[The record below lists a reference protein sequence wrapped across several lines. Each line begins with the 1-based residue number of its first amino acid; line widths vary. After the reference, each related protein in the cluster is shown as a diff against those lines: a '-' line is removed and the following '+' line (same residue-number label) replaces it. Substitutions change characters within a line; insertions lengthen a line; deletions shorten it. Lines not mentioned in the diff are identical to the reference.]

1 MEYKHIIVETLEN
14 IGIITLNRNEV
25 LNAVNES
32 MLSEVAHQL
41 GIFDTDDK
49 IRAVILKG
57 GEKAFAAGID
67 IFEIYQKQK
76 QGGFIL
82 GEFYKSFAL
91 IEDFSKPIIVAAS
104 GYVLG
109 IGLQLAMCGDIIL
122 AADNARFGQ
131 PEISLGTF
139 PGFGATQKLCQ
150 TIGRAKTSE
159 MILTGRA
166 MNAQEANES
175 GLISR
180 IVPLVE
186 LDEECIRVAKQ
197 IASLPRIA
205 IEMAKDSINHP
216 LRQLQEPGI
225 DYENKNLQ
233 SCLNSQDFAESLAAF
248 IEKRS
253 PNYKNQ

>member
-1 MEYKHIIVETLEN
+1 MEHKYITVETLEN

-25 LNAVNES
+25 LNAVNEG
-32 MLSEVAHQL
+32 MLAEIAHQL
-41 GIFDTDDK
+41 GIFDTDDN
-49 IRAVILKG
+49 IRAVVLKG
-57 GEKAFAAGID
+57 SEKAFAAGID
-67 IFEIYQKQK
+67 IFEIHKKQK

-180 IVPLVE
+180 IVPLAE
-186 LDEECIRVAKQ
+186 LQNESIRVAKQ

-216 LRQLQEPGI
+216 LKQIQEPGI

-233 SCLNSQDFAESLAAF
+233 SCFNSQDFAESLAAF

>member
-1 MEYKHIIVETLEN
+1 MEHKYIIVETLDN
-14 IGIITLNRNEV
+14 IGIITLNRNDV
-25 LNAVNES
+25 LNAVNEG
-32 MLSEVAHQL
+32 MLAEIAHQL
-41 GIFDTDDK
+41 GVFDTDDN
-49 IRAVILKG
+49 IRAVVLKG
-57 GEKAFAAGID
+57 NEKAFAAGID
-67 IFEIYQKQK
+67 IFEIHQKQK

-180 IVPLVE
+180 IVPLAE
-186 LDEECIRVAKQ
+186 LQNESIRVAKQ
-197 IASLPRIA
+197 IAKLPRIA

-216 LRQLQEPGI
+216 FKQIQEPGI

>member
-1 MEYKHIIVETLEN
+1 M
-14 IGIITLNRNEV
+14 
-25 LNAVNES
+25 
-32 MLSEVAHQL
+32 
-41 GIFDTDDK
+41 
-49 IRAVILKG
+49 
-57 GEKAFAAGID
+57 
-67 IFEIYQKQK
+67 
-76 QGGFIL
+76 
-82 GEFYKSFAL
+82 
-91 IEDFSKPIIVAAS
+91 AAS

-180 IVPLVE
+180 IVPLAE
-186 LDEECIRVAKQ
+186 LQNESIRVAKQ
-197 IASLPRIA
+197 IAKLPRIA

-216 LRQLQEPGI
+216 LKQIQEPGI

>member
-1 MEYKHIIVETLEN
+1 MEYKYIAVETFDNVGL
-14 IGIITLNRNEV
+14 ICLNRADV
-25 LNAVNES
+25 LNAVNDE
-32 MLSEVAHQL
+32 MLAEVAHQL
-41 GIFDTDDK
+41 GVFDTDDN

-57 GEKAFAAGID
+57 TEKAFAAGID
-67 IFEIYQKQK
+67 IFEIHQKQK
-76 QGGFIL
+76 QGGFVL

-150 TIGRAKTSE
+150 TIGRAKTME

-180 IVPLVE
+180 IVPLAD
-186 LDEECIRVAKQ
+186 LDEECMRVAKQ
-197 IASLPRIA
+197 IANLPRIA

-216 LRQLQEPGI
+216 LKQIQEPGI

-233 SCLNSQDFAESLAAF
+233 SCLNSQDFAESLNAF
-248 IEKRS
+248 IEKRP